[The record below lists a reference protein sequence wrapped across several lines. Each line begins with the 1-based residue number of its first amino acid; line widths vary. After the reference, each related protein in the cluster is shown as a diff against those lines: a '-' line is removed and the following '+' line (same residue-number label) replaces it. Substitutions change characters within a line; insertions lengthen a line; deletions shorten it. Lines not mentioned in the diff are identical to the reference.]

1 MDPLNKDADF
11 EDLEKRF
18 SYLTHSVALFCQ
30 NKRLKEN
37 LHEATVSQFNIAENV
52 ADLYKEKQVQLRE
65 VERFRKAH
73 RHVISAFWNQFSV
86 FLENRV
92 VKPLQQLLDTFH
104 SPGRLIQKRTDKLL
118 DYSASSQKADKNKD
132 PTKTRIL
139 AEELEAAKTTYVAL
153 NGQLVDELPI
163 LIQIATD
170 VYNDSVRQFVL
181 ARKLFV
187 GRITKELLQLMDL
200 PLLASTAG
208 DIVEVFL
215 IKHSLICAQ
224 FGRFSFASKTFRPEI
239 DKKSAH
245 SPVRTI
251 GQETGTLNPQS
262 SGNRTLLRGRYAA
275 TKLYQ
280 ANQDF
285 IPSNQFEIG
294 VSCGDLLGVIQQKDP
309 MGSRLRWFCD
319 NGVSQGFVD
328 ASILVPLGHA
338 SPESSNVERSK
349 SSKTIDSACSSEVP
363 DNNDE
368 ASGSS
373 DNNVIRKIE
382 QKPVAVIAPYDEVT
396 EDEYKKPSR
405 KAPPVPTFLKASL
418 KKRDSEQIS
427 VHSYEEIAASEVNS
441 ETHSQQ
447 DLSPIYEEIPG
458 GSRSSMSSSSG
469 SGRSLS
475 SPMGKFY
482 YALYDFEPEEDEV
495 TLIKVSKGQ
504 AVRVVQ
510 VSGEW
515 WYVEDRN
522 GNRGYVPAT
531 YLRPYQSV
539 FSTRISE

>member
-1 MDPLNKDADF
+1 
-11 EDLEKRF
+11 
-18 SYLTHSVALFCQ
+18 
-30 NKRLKEN
+30 
-37 LHEATVSQFNIAENV
+37 
-52 ADLYKEKQVQLRE
+52 
-65 VERFRKAH
+65 
-73 RHVISAFWNQFSV
+73 
-86 FLENRV
+86 
-92 VKPLQQLLDTFH
+92 
-104 SPGRLIQKRTDKLL
+104 
-118 DYSASSQKADKNKD
+118 
-132 PTKTRIL
+132 
-139 AEELEAAKTTYVAL
+139 
-153 NGQLVDELPI
+153 
-163 LIQIATD
+163 
-170 VYNDSVRQFVL
+170 
-181 ARKLFV
+181 
-187 GRITKELLQLMDL
+187 
-200 PLLASTAG
+200 
-208 DIVEVFL
+208 
-215 IKHSLICAQ
+215 
-224 FGRFSFASKTFRPEI
+224 
-239 DKKSAH
+239 
-245 SPVRTI
+245 
-251 GQETGTLNPQS
+251 
-262 SGNRTLLRGRYAA
+262 LRGRYAA

-328 ASILVPLGHA
+328 ASILVPLGQA
-338 SPESSNVERSK
+338 SPDSVNVERSK

-363 DNNDE
+363 NNNDE

-475 SPMGKFY
+475 SPRGKFY